1 MIGKSL
7 RGFQSGGVSELF
19 KRHNIDKHLSKSMKK
34 TTQYLLLA
42 ACALG
47 VVAWSSAV
55 AAGPAAPAS
64 SMPSDCSG
72 LDLTA
77 VANTNTNGIP
87 DRLKTCPVSGEK
99 LNGDMGAPY
108 VFSYQGQEIK
118 LCCKGC
124 KKDFDKN
131 PAKYV
136 KLIRAA
142 DKP

>member
-1 MIGKSL
+1 
-7 RGFQSGGVSELF
+7 
-19 KRHNIDKHLSKSMKK
+19 MKK

-47 VVAWSSAV
+47 VVALSNAV
-55 AAGPAAPAS
+55 AADTTMAGC
-64 SMPSDCSG
+64 SMPSCCSS
-72 LDLTA
+72 LSTTA
-77 VANTNTNGIP
+77 VADTNTNGIP

-108 VFSYQGQEIK
+108 VFSYKGQEVK

-131 PAKYV
+131 PDKYV

-142 DKP
+142 DKK